1 MEHDHEFNSV
11 KTDVELL
18 KRDVSSMQGLIS
30 RLDDAIDRIAG
41 VSNDI
46 GKMLALQQQNLNSIR
61 DEVDERKRLSER
73 ETELLHKR
81 INDMKDESAAERKA
95 NHAAIMQALSDM
107 RAESKIEL
115 NAIIDEQKALNERVR
130 ILERWKWW
138 VMGGSWAIGF
148 IIATVLQMGGLIEA
162 LSNSSAI

>member
-1 MEHDHEFNSV
+1 MENDQELNNV

-30 RLDDAIDRIAG
+30 RLDTAIDKIAG

-46 GKMLALQQQNLNSIR
+46 GKMLALQQQNLNNIR

-81 INDMKDESAAERKA
+81 INDMKDESTAERKS
-95 NHAAIMQALSDM
+95 NHAAVMQALADM
-107 RAESKIEL
+107 RAENKLEMNMIIE
-115 NAIIDEQKALNERVR
+115 EQKSLSERVR

-138 VMGGSWAIGF
+138 IMGGSWAIGF
-148 IIATVLQMGGLIEA
+148 IIASILQIGGLVEMFA
-162 LSNSSAI
+162 A